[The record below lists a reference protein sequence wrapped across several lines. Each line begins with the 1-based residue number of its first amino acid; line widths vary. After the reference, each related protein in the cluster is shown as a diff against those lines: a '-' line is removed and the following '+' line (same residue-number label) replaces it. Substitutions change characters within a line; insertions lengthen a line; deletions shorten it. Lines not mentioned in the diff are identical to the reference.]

1 MVLSKTIFCSQGY
14 TGREGRSLLPIMNNR
29 SLNASEGVERGR
41 GPGTGKL
48 FTETILDLA
57 APLILVIDQEGLIVR
72 FNHAAEQFTGYP
84 FEEVRREPFFW
95 ARFTETE
102 DHAAVRARFFES
114 LTIPDTQQFILPW
127 VSRQGLIRWFE
138 WNNTVIRDEWGNFF
152 LVTIGNDITAQRE
165 AQVRM
170 QENERRLLD
179 ILNVSPIAVRIA
191 INQGRQVVFH
201 NPSYARLIHNPA
213 AMGDNPQRYYECP
226 EEYENILEELVQ
238 GHNVLNREI
247 RLQIPGKDQVTVFAS
262 YMPIQFHDQDAV
274 LGWFYDISELKNFT
288 TQLAHREKEF
298 RRLIEYLPYGIL
310 IHQEGK
316 VCLANQKAVQQFN
329 AASAQELLE
338 LPVLDLVHPDYRDIV
353 MKRATATLEK
363 GTNNPVIEEKLL
375 CRDGTPFD
383 AEVANLAVTFNGR
396 PGSLVVF
403 NDITERKRVETQLRI
418 NANVFNTSLDGI
430 LITDPQNR
438 ILDVNPSFTTI
449 TGYSR
454 DEVLGHTPSFLKSG
468 KQDEQ
473 FYQNLWSTLH
483 EKGNWRGELWN
494 RKKSGEIYAELLSIS
509 LIRDAQGRVLHHVG
523 VFTDITNFKNHEREL
538 ERIAHYDPLTGLPNR
553 VLLADRMQQTLALS
567 SRSQRLLVVGYLDL
581 DGFKQIND
589 SLGHEIG
596 DQVLI
601 EMAQRMKNLL
611 REGDTVARLGGDEF
625 VLLLTGYREAQESL
639 ATLQR
644 LLSQLALP
652 VTLND
657 TPPVT
662 LSASLGITVYPLDP
676 SDPDTLLRHADQA
689 MYSAKQS
696 GKNQIQIYDPEMDAL
711 LRQQQEFR
719 KRFQHALEN
728 EELFLLYQPKVDLS
742 GGQLLG
748 VEALIRWNHPERG
761 VLSPQEFLP
770 YISQTHLDSQVG
782 EWVIAQAFTQLCQWQ
797 AQGRE
802 IPISINISPHHLER
816 PNFIHHLT
824 NQVLAHSR
832 IPPRLLNLE
841 ILETLSLDNIQEVGE
856 IIHSCRD
863 LGIGVA
869 LDDFGTGYSSLA
881 YLRQL
886 PVSELKIDQS
896 FVRDMVS
903 SATDRAIIQSILSLA
918 SAFDCQTVAEGIENP
933 SQYRLLLE
941 LGCQAGQGY
950 HVAYPMKADELIHW
964 KPTFF
969 QPDRQ
974 VSSSPEY

>member
-1 MVLSKTIFCSQGY
+1 MD
-14 TGREGRSLLPIMNNR
+14 NR
-29 SLNASEGVERGR
+29 SFNASEGKGR
-41 GPGTGKL
+41 GCYPSTEKS

-72 FNHAAEQFTGYP
+72 FNHSAERFTGYS
-84 FEEVRREPFFW
+84 FEEVRQKPFFW

-102 DHAAVRARFFES
+102 DRATVRAQFLES
-114 LTIPDTQQFILPW
+114 LTIPDTQQFVFPW
-127 VSRQGLIRWFE
+127 VNRHGLICWFE
-138 WNNTVIRDEWGNFF
+138 WNNTVIRDELGNPF
-152 LVTIGNDITAQRE
+152 LVIIGNDITAQRE
-165 AQVRM
+165 VQLRM

-191 INQGRQVVFH
+191 TDQGRQVVFY
-201 NPSYARLIHNPA
+201 NPRYAQLIHNPD
-213 AMGDNPQRYYECP
+213 AMGDDPQRYYEHP
-226 EEYENILEELVQ
+226 EEYEHILKELAQ

-247 RLQIPGKDQVTVFAS
+247 NLLVPGKDQITVLAS
-262 YMPIQFHDQDAV
+262 YMPIRFYDQNAV
-274 LGWFYDISELKNFT
+274 LGWFYDISELRNFT

-329 AASAQELLE
+329 AASAQELLQ
-338 LPVLDLVHPDYRDIV
+338 LPVLDLVHPDYRDV
-353 MKRATATLEK
+353 VRERAAATIEK
-363 GTNNPVIEEKLL
+363 GTSNPLIEEKLL

-403 NDITERKRVETQLRI
+403 NDITERKRVDAQLRI

-430 LITDPQNR
+430 LITDHQNN
-438 ILDVNPSFTTI
+438 ILDVNPSFTVI

-454 DEVLGHTPSFLKSG
+454 DEVLGHTPNFLKSG

-473 FYQNLWSTLH
+473 FYQNLWTTLQ

-509 LIRDAQGRVLHHVG
+509 LIRDAQGQVLHHVG
-523 VFTDITNFKNHEREL
+523 VFTDITNFKNHEKEL

-567 SRSQRLLVVGYLDL
+567 SRSQRLLVIGYLDL

-601 EMAQRMKNLL
+601 EMAQRMKNVL

-625 VLLLTGYREAQESL
+625 VLLLTGYRDAQESL

-644 LLSQLALP
+644 LLAQLALP

-657 TPPVT
+657 TPPVI
-662 LSASLGITVYPLDP
+662 LSASLGLTVYPLDH

-711 LRQQQEFR
+711 LRLQQEFR
-719 KRFQHALEN
+719 KRFQHALES
-728 EELFLLYQPKVDLS
+728 EELFLLYQPKVDLPD
-742 GGQLLG
+742 GQLLG
-748 VEALIRWNHPERG
+748 VEALIRWHHPERG

-770 YISQTHLDSQVG
+770 QISQTHLDSQVG
-782 EWVIAQAFTQLCQWQ
+782 EWVIAQVFTQLDQWQ

-802 IPISINISPHHLER
+802 IPISINVSPHHLER

-824 NQVLAHSR
+824 NQVLAHP
-832 IPPRLLNLE
+832 IVPPRLLNLE

-856 IIHSCRD
+856 IIRSCRD

-886 PVSELKIDQS
+886 PVDELKIDQS
-896 FVRDMVS
+896 FVHDMVS

-918 SAFDCQTVAEGIENP
+918 SVFGCRTVAEGIENI

-941 LGCQAGQGY
+941 LGCQAGQG
-950 HVAYPMKADELIHW
+950 HHIAYPMSADELIHW
-964 KPTFF
+964 KPTFSR
-969 QPDRQ
+969 PDRETG
-974 VSSSPEY
+974 SPPTS

>member
-1 MVLSKTIFCSQGY
+1 MND
-14 TGREGRSLLPIMNNR
+14 RSI
-29 SLNASEGVERGR
+29 SASEGKER
-41 GPGTGKL
+41 
-48 FTETILDLA
+48 ED
-57 APLILVIDQEGLIVR
+57 
-72 FNHAAEQFTGYP
+72 EQY
-84 FEEVRREPFFW
+84 
-95 ARFTETE
+95 
-102 DHAAVRARFFES
+102 
-114 LTIPDTQQFILPW
+114 
-127 VSRQGLIRWFE
+127 
-138 WNNTVIRDEWGNFF
+138 
-152 LVTIGNDITAQRE
+152 
-165 AQVRM
+165 
-170 QENERRLLD
+170 LLD

-191 INQGRQVVFH
+191 IDQGRQVVFH
-201 NPSYARLIHNPA
+201 NPRYAQLIDNPVA
-213 AMGDNPQRYYECP
+213 LGDDPQRYYEHP
-226 EEYENILEELVQ
+226 EEYERILKELAQ

-247 RLQIPGKDQVTVFAS
+247 NLLIPGRKQVTVLAS
-262 YMPIQFHDQDAV
+262 YMPIRFHEQNAV
-274 LGWFYDISELKNFT
+274 LGWFYDISELKAFT

-316 VCLANQKAVQQFN
+316 VCLANQRAVQLFH
-329 AASAQELLE
+329 AASAQELLG

-353 MKRATATLEK
+353 SARAAAAIEK
-363 GTNNPVIEEKLL
+363 GANNPVIEEKLL
-375 CRDGTPFD
+375 HRDETPFD
-383 AEVANLAVTFNGR
+383 AEVANLAITFNGR

-418 NANVFNTSLDGI
+418 NAYVFDTSLDGI
-430 LITDPQNR
+430 LITDSQNR
-438 ILDVNPSFTTI
+438 ILDVNPSFTAI

-468 KQDEQ
+468 KQDDQ
-473 FYQNLWSTLH
+473 FYQNLWTTLQ

-509 LIRDAQGRVLHHVG
+509 LIRDAQGQVLHHVG
-523 VFTDITNFKNHEREL
+523 VFTDITNFKNHEKEL

-553 VLLADRMQQTLALS
+553 VLLADRMQQALALS

-589 SLGHEIG
+589 SLGHEVG

-601 EMAQRMKNLL
+601 EMAQRMKNVL

-625 VLLLTGYREAQESL
+625 VLLLTGYRDAQESL
-639 ATLQR
+639 TTLQR
-644 LLSQLALP
+644 LLAQLALP
-652 VTLND
+652 VLLD
-657 TPPVT
+657 GSPPIT
-662 LSASLGITVYPLDP
+662 LSASLGITVYPLDHN
-676 SDPDTLLRHADQA
+676 DPDTLLRHADQA
-689 MYSAKQS
+689 MYSAKQA

-719 KRFQHALEN
+719 KRFQHALEHH
-728 EELFLLYQPKVDLS
+728 ELFLLYQPKVDLAD
-742 GGQLLG
+742 GQLLG

-770 YISQTHLDSQVG
+770 YINQTHLDSQVG
-782 EWVIAQAFTQLCQWQ
+782 EWVIAQAFAQLRQWQ
-797 AQGRE
+797 VLGRE

-816 PNFIHHLT
+816 PDFIHHLT
-824 NQVLAHSR
+824 HQVWAHPTV
-832 IPPRLLNLE
+832 PPRLLNLE

-856 IIHSCRD
+856 IIRSCRS

-896 FVRDMVS
+896 FVHGMVS
-903 SATDRAIIQSILSLA
+903 KDTDRAIIQSILSLA
-918 SAFDCQTVAEGIENP
+918 SAFDCQTVAEGIEDP
-933 SQYRLLLE
+933 SQYQLLLQ

-950 HVAYPMKADELIHW
+950 HIAYPMKADELIHW
-964 KPTFF
+964 NPAFH

-974 VSSSPEY
+974 ASASL

>member
-1 MVLSKTIFCSQGY
+1 MSNHSF
-14 TGREGRSLLPIMNNR
+14 
-29 SLNASEGVERGR
+29 NASESEGHGHF
-41 GPGTGKL
+41 PDTGKS

-57 APLILVIDQEGLIVR
+57 VPLILVIDREGSIVR
-72 FNHAAEQFTGYP
+72 FNHSAERFTGYS
-84 FEEVRREPFFW
+84 FEEVRQEPFFW
-95 ARFTETE
+95 ARFTETK
-102 DHAAVRARFFES
+102 DRATVRTQFLES
-114 LTIPDTQQFILPW
+114 LTIPDTQQFVFPW
-127 VSRQGLIRWFE
+127 VNRHGLICWFE
-138 WNNTVIRDEWGNFF
+138 WNNTVIRDELGNPF
-152 LVTIGNDITAQRE
+152 LVIIGNDITAQRE
-165 AQVRM
+165 VQLRM

-191 INQGRQVVFH
+191 TDRGRQVVFH
-201 NPSYARLIHNPA
+201 NPRYALLIHNPA
-213 AMGDNPQRYYECP
+213 AIGDDPQRYYEHP
-226 EEYENILEELVQ
+226 EEYEHILKELAQ
-238 GHNVLNREI
+238 GHDVLNREI
-247 RLQIPGKDQVTVFAS
+247 HLLVPGKDQITVLAS
-262 YMPIQFHDQDAV
+262 YMPIQFHGQDAV
-274 LGWFYDISELKNFT
+274 LGWFYDISELRNFT
-288 TQLAHREKEF
+288 TQLEHREEEF

-329 AASAQELLE
+329 AASTQELLD
-338 LPVLDLVHPDYRDIV
+338 LPVLDLVHPDFRDIV
-353 MKRATATLEK
+353 KERAAATIEK
-363 GTNNPVIEEKLL
+363 GADNPFIEEKLL

-403 NDITERKRVETQLRI
+403 SDITERKRVEAQLRI

-430 LITDPQNR
+430 LITDHQNN

-454 DEVLGHTPSFLKSG
+454 DEVLGQTPSFLKSG

-473 FYQNLWSTLH
+473 FYQNLWTMLH

-509 LIRDAQGRVLHHVG
+509 LIRDAQGQVLHHVG
-523 VFTDITNFKNHEREL
+523 VFTDITNFKNHEKEL

-567 SRSQRLLVVGYLDL
+567 SRSQRLLVIGYLDL

-601 EMAQRMKNLL
+601 EMALRMKNVL

-625 VLLLTGYREAQESL
+625 VLLLTGYRDAQESL

-644 LLSQLALP
+644 LLTQLALP
-652 VTLND
+652 VILND
-657 TPPVT
+657 APPVS
-662 LSASLGITVYPLDP
+662 LSASLGLTVYPLDH
-676 SDPDTLLRHADQA
+676 SDPETLLRHADQA

-696 GKNQIQIYDPEMDAL
+696 GKNQIQIYDPEMDSL
-711 LRQQQEFR
+711 LRLQQEFR
-719 KRFQHALEN
+719 KRFQNALES

-742 GGQLLG
+742 NGQLLG
-748 VEALIRWNHPERG
+748 VEALIRWHHPERG

-770 YISQTHLDSQVG
+770 QISQTHLDSQVG
-782 EWVIAQAFTQLCQWQ
+782 EWVIAQAFIQLGRWQ

-816 PNFIHHLT
+816 PDFIPYLT
-824 NQVLAHSR
+824 SRVLAHPTV
-832 IPPRLLNLE
+832 PPRLLNLE
-841 ILETLSLDNIQEVGE
+841 ILETLSLDNIQEGGE
-856 IIHSCRD
+856 IIHSCRS

-886 PVSELKIDQS
+886 PVDELKIDRS

-918 SAFDCQTVAEGIENP
+918 SAFDCRTVAEGIEDI

-950 HVAYPMKADELIHW
+950 HIAYPMRAGELIHW
-964 KPTFF
+964 KPAFSR
-969 QPDRQ
+969 PDRKKG
-974 VSSSPEY
+974 SPPAP

>member
-1 MVLSKTIFCSQGY
+1 
-14 TGREGRSLLPIMNNR
+14 MNNR
-29 SLNASEGVERGR
+29 SFNASEGGGQGR
-41 GPGTGKL
+41 FPGTEKS

-57 APLILVIDQEGLIVR
+57 VPLILVIDREGLIVR
-72 FNHAAEQFTGYP
+72 FNHSAERFTGYS

-102 DHAAVRARFFES
+102 DRVTVRTQFLES
-114 LTIPDTQQFILPW
+114 LTIPDTQQFVFPW
-127 VSRQGLIRWFE
+127 VNRHGLICWFE
-138 WNNTVIRDEWGNFF
+138 WNNTVIRDELGNPF
-152 LVTIGNDITAQRE
+152 LVIIGNDITAQRE
-165 AQVRM
+165 VQLRTR
-170 QENERRLLD
+170 ENEQRLLD

-191 INQGRQVVFH
+191 TDRGRQVVFH
-201 NPSYARLIHNPA
+201 NPRYAQLIHNPA
-213 AMGDNPQRYYECP
+213 AIGDDPQRYYEHP
-226 EEYENILEELVQ
+226 EEYEHVLKELAQ

-247 RLQIPGKDQVTVFAS
+247 NLLIPGKDQVTVLAS
-262 YMPIQFHDQDAV
+262 YMPIRFHDQNAV
-274 LGWFYDISELKNFT
+274 LGWFYDISELRNFT

-329 AASAQELLE
+329 AASAQELLD
-338 LPVLDLVHPDYRDIV
+338 LPVLDLVHPDFRDIV
-353 MKRATATLEK
+353 RERATATIEK
-363 GTNNPVIEEKLL
+363 GANNPFIEEKLL

-403 NDITERKRVETQLRI
+403 NDITERKRVEAQLRI

-430 LITDPQNR
+430 LITDHQNN

-454 DEVLGHTPSFLKSG
+454 DEVLGQTPSFLKSG

-473 FYQNLWSTLH
+473 FYQNLWTTLH

-509 LIRDAQGRVLHHVG
+509 LIRDAQGQVLHHVG
-523 VFTDITNFKNHEREL
+523 VFTDITNFKNHEKEL
-538 ERIAHYDPLTGLPNR
+538 ERIAHYDPLTDLPNR
-553 VLLADRMQQTLALS
+553 VLLADRMQQALALS
-567 SRSQRLLVVGYLDL
+567 SRSQRLLVIGYLDL

-601 EMAQRMKNLL
+601 EMAMRMKNVL

-625 VLLLTGYREAQESL
+625 VLLLTGYRDAQESL
-639 ATLQR
+639 AALQR
-644 LLSQLALP
+644 LLTQLALP
-652 VTLND
+652 VILND
-657 TPPVT
+657 TPPLS
-662 LSASLGITVYPLDP
+662 LSASLGLTVYPLDP

-711 LRQQQEFR
+711 LRLQQEFR
-719 KRFQHALEN
+719 KRFQHALESG
-728 EELFLLYQPKVDLS
+728 ELFLLYQPKVDLS
-742 GGQLLG
+742 NGQLLG
-748 VEALIRWNHPERG
+748 VEALIRWHHPERG

-770 YISQTHLDSQVG
+770 QISQTHLDSQVG
-782 EWVIAQAFTQLCQWQ
+782 EWVIAQAFTQLDRWQ
-797 AQGRE
+797 TQGRE
-802 IPISINISPHHLER
+802 ISISINISPHHLER

-824 NQVLAHSR
+824 SQVLAHPTV
-832 IPPRLLNLE
+832 PPRLLKLE
-841 ILETLSLDNIQEVGE
+841 SLEKLSLDNTQEVGE
-856 IIHSCRD
+856 IIRSCRG

-886 PVSELKIDQS
+886 PVDELKIDRS
-896 FVRDMVS
+896 FVHDMVS

-918 SAFDCQTVAEGIENP
+918 SAFGCRTVAEGIENI
-933 SQYRLLLE
+933 SQYQLLLE
-941 LGCQAGQGY
+941 FGCQAGQGY
-950 HVAYPMKADELIHW
+950 HIAYPMRADELIHW
-964 KPTFF
+964 EPAFSRPNQTGKQVPLQRPKKPPISF
-969 QPDRQ
+969 RHN
-974 VSSSPEY
+974 